1 MKKICPGC
9 NELRDIEKDFAW
21 KNRAKGI
28 RQRWCKFCQAE
39 ANRKHYQ
46 NNKQTYINHAHQY
59 YQNNKQAYQQYYQN
73 NKQTYIDRAARN
85 YEDNIQHLYE
95 YLSTHPCVDCG
106 HDDIRVL
113 EFDHIHGR
121 KKRSISRML
130 SIDCPW
136 STIQAEINKCEVR
149 CANCHRIKTNERG
162 GLWRS
167 LLDRYTNPSAHKKSQ
182 LLLHEYLSTHPCV
195 DCSCNNILVLE
206 FDHVHESKKANV
218 AAMARDER
226 PWSTIQAEINKC
238 EVRCANCHRIKT
250 LDHIGSWRSLYGK

>member
-1 MKKICPGC
+1 MKRISPGKIEPK
-9 NELRDIEKDFAW
+9 EYVKDGVNYV
-21 KNRAKGI
+21 KPRQTENIIKITNRHISIMHISITRITNKLI
-28 RQRWCKFCQAE
+28 SSIIKIT
-39 ANRKHYQ
+39 NRHISTVLPVIMRIIY
-46 NNKQTYINHAHQY
+46 
-59 YQNNKQAYQQYYQN
+59 
-73 NKQTYIDRAARN
+73 
-85 YEDNIQHLYE
+85 NI
-95 YLSTHPCVDCG
+95 SMDCG

-182 LLLHEYLSTHPCV
+182 LLLHEYLSTHPCI
-195 DCSCNNILVLE
+195 DCSRNNILVLE
-206 FDHVHESKKANV
+206 FDHVHGSKKANV

-238 EVRCANCHRIKT
+238 EVRCANCHRT
-250 LDHIGSWRSLYGK
+250 QHH